1 MQGTFPSIDGAD
13 GFEQVLGRRVFEQ
26 EAHRPG
32 FDGVE
37 YIVVVRETGQ
47 NQDRCR
53 WEKLVNFLDS
63 LIDEV
68 GNNENHPLASLM
80 ETIGSLI
87 ETYETHYID
96 EIEGNPIAALNTLML
111 EHGLKQSDLTEIGSQ
126 GVVSEILSG
135 KRQLNVRQIKILSK
149 RFKVSPAVFI

>member
-1 MQGTFPSIDGAD
+1 MNIQLKEIAKVWPDIQPIFSVPHNEKD
-13 GFEQVLGRRVFEQ
+13 
-26 EAHRPG
+26 
-32 FDGVE
+32 
-37 YIVVVRETGQ
+37 Y
-47 NQDRCR
+47 N
-53 WEKLVNFLDS
+53 KLVNFLDS

-68 GNNENHPLASLM
+68 GNKENHPLTSLM

-87 ETYETHYID
+87 ETYESQYIN
-96 EIEGNPIAALNTLML
+96 EIEGNTKDVLNALME
-111 EHGLKQSDLTEIGSQ
+111 EHGLKQSDLSEIGSQ

>member
-1 MQGTFPSIDGAD
+1 MNIQLKEIAKIWPEIQPIFSVPHNKKD
-13 GFEQVLGRRVFEQ
+13 
-26 EAHRPG
+26 
-32 FDGVE
+32 
-37 YIVVVRETGQ
+37 Y
-47 NQDRCR
+47 N
-53 WEKLVNFLDS
+53 KLVNLLDS

-68 GNNENHPLASLM
+68 GNNENHPLTSLM

-87 ETYETHYID
+87 ETYESQYID
-96 EIEGNPIAALNTLML
+96 EIEGDPIDTLNALMV

-149 RFKVSPAVFI
+149 RFKVSPAFFI